1 MEYRIQIASDVIRD
15 GLGLE
20 LINTTNQVCAEAF
33 RCDADNTLKISL
45 FAEDLPFVQVENLVL
60 IARKE
65 FPRYEDGTPLPPLSH
80 PKAHRPK
87 PQTVTSRPS
96 L

>member
-1 MEYRIQIASDVIRD
+1 MEYRLQIASDVIRD
-15 GLGLE
+15 GLGIE
-20 LINTTNQVCAEAF
+20 LINATNHVCAEVF

-65 FPRYEDGTPLPPLSH
+65 LSRYEDGTSLPPAIPFQFS
-80 PKAHRPK
+80 
-87 PQTVTSRPS
+87 
-96 L
+96 

>member
-1 MEYRIQIASDVIRD
+1 MEYRIQIASDVMRD

-20 LINTTNQVCAEAF
+20 LINATNQVCAEVF
-33 RCDADNTLKISL
+33 RCDSDNTLTISL
-45 FAEDLPFVQVENLVL
+45 FAEDLPFVQVENSVL

-65 FPRYEDGTPLPPLSH
+65 LVRYEYCTPLPSAMPL
-80 PKAHRPK
+80 
-87 PQTVTSRPS
+87 QS

>member
-20 LINTTNQVCAEAF
+20 LINATNQICAEVF

-45 FAEDLPFVQVENLVL
+45 FAEDLPFVQVEKLVL

-65 FPRYEDGTPLPPLSH
+65 LACYEDGTPLPPTIPLQS
-80 PKAHRPK
+80 
-87 PQTVTSRPS
+87 S
-96 L
+96 

>member
-1 MEYRIQIASDVIRD
+1 MGYRIQIASDVIRD

-20 LINTTNQVCAEAF
+20 LINTTNQVCAEVF

-65 FPRYEDGTPLPPLSH
+65 LARYEDGTPLPPAIPLQS
-80 PKAHRPK
+80 
-87 PQTVTSRPS
+87 S
-96 L
+96 